1 MQIKAQIVG
10 GPMDGQTIHTEDL
23 KSLRAINP
31 DGTEMEY
38 LRHQMSMPVGA
49 EQPVFIYAPAAWTP
63 QELNTA
69 LLDKFP
75 SRNRRNQ
82 GA

>member
-1 MQIKAQIVG
+1 MQIKAQIIG
-10 GPMDGQTIHTEDL
+10 GPMDGQTVHTEHM
-23 KSLRAINP
+23 KTLRAVNP

-38 LRHQMSMPVGA
+38 LRHQLTEPMDPNQA
-49 EQPVFIYAPAAWTP
+49 VFIYAPTGWSP
-63 QELNTA
+63 QQINTA

-82 GA
+82 GN